1 MKAIEKAISA
11 NEKTAEKV
19 LKNDSKK
26 LRVQSAKALYD

>member
-1 MKAIEKAISA
+1 MKAREKAISA

-19 LKNDSKK
+19 LKNDGKK